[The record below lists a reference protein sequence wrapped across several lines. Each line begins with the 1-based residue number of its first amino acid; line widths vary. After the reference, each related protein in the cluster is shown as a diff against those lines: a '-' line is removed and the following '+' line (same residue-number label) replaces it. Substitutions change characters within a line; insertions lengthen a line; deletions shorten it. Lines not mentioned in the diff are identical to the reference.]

1 MDTKI
6 GISFEP
12 LGVGGL
18 NFRVFLS
25 LYVPVSGAS
34 MEGIENFWWSILIFL
49 NDLEWNDP
57 YIYSSRG
64 TANHSFVLIWTSFKL
79 FTIKSDKI
87 FSINCNLEKFTKMG
101 QFWTRT
107 KFNVILKFCFY
118 MNYFASFTN
127 FFHSK

>member
-34 MEGIENFWWSILIFL
+34 MEGIENFWWSIFIFL
-49 NDLEWNDP
+49 DDLKWNDP
-57 YIYSSRG
+57 NSVYDISKEMR
-64 TANHSFVLIWTSFKL
+64 F
-79 FTIKSDKI
+79 
-87 FSINCNLEKFTKMG
+87 MG
-101 QFWTRT
+101 E
-107 KFNVILKFCFY
+107 
-118 MNYFASFTN
+118 
-127 FFHSK
+127 

>member
-34 MEGIENFWWSILIFL
+34 MEGIENFWWSIFIFL
-49 NDLEWNDP
+49 DDLKWNDP
-57 YIYSSRG
+57 DGLY
-64 TANHSFVLIWTSFKL
+64 H
-79 FTIKSDKI
+79 
-87 FSINCNLEKFTKMG
+87 INPLMC
-101 QFWTRT
+101 
-107 KFNVILKFCFY
+107 V
-118 MNYFASFTN
+118 
-127 FFHSK
+127 

>member
-34 MEGIENFWWSILIFL
+34 MEGIENFWWSIFIFL
-49 NDLEWNDP
+49 DDLKWNDP
-57 YIYSSRG
+57 GLILDTRQINSLESFLDFYG
-64 TANHSFVLIWTSFKL
+64 TLQ
-79 FTIKSDKI
+79 IKS
-87 FSINCNLEKFTKMG
+87 
-101 QFWTRT
+101 
-107 KFNVILKFCFY
+107 
-118 MNYFASFTN
+118 
-127 FFHSK
+127 FFRMFLPIGKNIDEVGYIRL